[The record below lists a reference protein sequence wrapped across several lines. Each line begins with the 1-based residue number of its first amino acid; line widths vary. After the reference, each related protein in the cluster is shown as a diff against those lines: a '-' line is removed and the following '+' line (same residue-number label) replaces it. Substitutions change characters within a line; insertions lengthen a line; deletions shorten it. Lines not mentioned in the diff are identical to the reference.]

1 VRKVDTI
8 DKKEISKK
16 SRDGYKKLI
25 FFLAAFL
32 TVILFRTVVME
43 RTIIS
48 GNSMYPTLMD
58 SDVCLTA
65 KYRNEPERYDIVVAK
80 VQCHTI
86 IKRVIGLP
94 GETLEV
100 KGGKVYIDGKE
111 VTTEY
116 DFYTENGGIL
126 SEPYTLTTDEYF
138 LMGDNRQESYDS
150 REFGSIKKEDIKGI
164 VLCRIFPFMDIKIY
178 SR

>member
-1 VRKVDTI
+1 MRKLDTI

-25 FFLAAFL
+25 FLLAAFL

-80 VQCHTI
+80 VQCHTV

-100 KGGKVYIDGKE
+100 KGGKY
-111 VTTEY
+111 
-116 DFYTENGGIL
+116 
-126 SEPYTLTTDEYF
+126 
-138 LMGDNRQESYDS
+138 
-150 REFGSIKKEDIKGI
+150 
-164 VLCRIFPFMDIKIY
+164 
-178 SR
+178 